1 MGSTIQKTVVS
12 SATEAVEGTEV
23 ELSQWYWVN
32 DDDDEEEWLGCVTHL
47 GSNYVEMSAATGG
60 DVRIHADEFWGKC
73 RREPNAAQVV
83 QQKADDHRNEVRSL
97 MGEVEALTARL
108 GVGHTAELTSGSEGQ
123 ALARLDPKQDVGEYK
138 SALIKAKEEDLPTL
152 FKKIERASEGLAMW
166 MKAETLPM
174 RAQFEQMRGSID
186 HIDTRIFNVE
196 LYAGLSE
203 TVVQVMDGEPAEMT
217 EKIRLMQRRCYM
229 DEECL
234 AQYEVGGMEFDDIED
249 FDSWLTRPA
258 NLERLLPFPR
268 CVVAFRV
275 RRNDKLREIYSLL
288 DFFDADARSR
298 KDKTTF
304 LYIRNG
310 GKLYR
315 MNTSVKFGAEMF
327 PDTEHHQL
335 TSGAK
340 LWAKV
345 WGSGRVDAIIT
356 DAQYQGEIEEHAAK
370 LAEYRIEKAQHKVDL
385 KAWEAQKRAAKK
397 AGEEFNERKPYL
409 FGFSD
414 RSPEGEY
421 EPFERDNIY
430 YDDIQKKLNAEIQQF
445 NRIGIILQ
453 GLLDRSPVLHPHPP
467 WKIWSEGGFAQAI
480 ELVYDASR
488 ALVGGEKP
496 DFEAYRRR
504 LNASLKPGS
513 VTVGQEKVWEAKV
526 RDDRAD
532 RWGGKRSTYGN
543 PGPDRLAKVVSV
555 KPRKGEVTYA
565 WYREGQSRDNYGKKY
580 RTALTCEVGQVLNVD
595 AYTPG
600 DFKLFFADPR
610 TRAEYLQWAW
620 LLLEAEEYHA
630 GNREVVEPPQREPKQ
645 ESSRASQEAY
655 RRRKEREALLGKLV
669 RLRSTITTTQ
679 DEGHAAGTLWEVVH
693 SSGGSL
699 TIRTSVDGVVK
710 NVSGLQPRD
719 LEVVDDKKETH
730 RGRD

>member
-1 MGSTIQKTVVS
+1 MGSTIQTISVVS
-12 SATEAVEGTEV
+12 SATEAVEGVEV
-23 ELSQWYWVN
+23 ELSQWYWVK
-32 DDDDEEEWLGCVTHL
+32 DDDDEDEWLGCVTHL
-47 GSNYVEMSAATGG
+47 GSNYVEMSSATGG
-60 DVRIHADEFWGKC
+60 DTRIHADEFWAKC

-83 QQKADDHRNEVRSL
+83 QQKADEHRLRVKSL

-108 GVGHTAELTSGSEGQ
+108 GVGHTAVLSPGSEGQ

-152 FKKIERASEGLAMW
+152 FKKIEKASEGLALW

-174 RAQFEQMRGSID
+174 RAQFEQMKESID

-203 TVVQVMDGEPAEMT
+203 IVVQITDGEPAEMT

-234 AQYEVGGMEFDDIED
+234 AQYEVGGMEFDDIQD
-249 FDSWLTRPA
+249 FDAWLARPA
-258 NLERLLPFPR
+258 NLDRLLPFPR

-275 RRNDKLREIYSLL
+275 RRNDKLREIHSLIDL
-288 DFFDADARSR
+288 FDADARSR

-315 MNTSVKFGAEMF
+315 MNTKLEFGAEMF
-327 PDTEHHQL
+327 PDTDHHQL

-345 WGSGRVDAIIT
+345 WGSNGRVEKIIT
-356 DAQYQGEIEEHAAK
+356 DAQYQGEIEDYAAK
-370 LAEYRIEKAQHKVDL
+370 VAEYRIEKAQHKVDL
-385 KAWEAQKRAAKK
+385 RAWEAQRLAAKE
-397 AGEEFNERKPYL
+397 AGEDFNEREYRKPYL
-409 FGFSD
+409 FGFSG

-421 EPFERDNIY
+421 EPFEPGNIY
-430 YDDIQKKLNAEIQQF
+430 YDDIQKELGAEIQKF

-467 WKIWSEGGFAQAI
+467 WKIWSEGGFAQAV

-496 DFEAYRRR
+496 DFEAYRKR

-513 VTVGQEKVWEAKV
+513 VTVGQRTVWDAKV
-526 RDDRAD
+526 REDRAD
-532 RWGGKRSTYGN
+532 RYGGKRSTYGN
-543 PGPDRLAKVVSV
+543 PGPGRLAKVVGV
-555 KPRKGEVTYA
+555 KTRKGEVTYA
-565 WYREGQSRDNYGKKY
+565 WYREGQSRGNYGKQY
-580 RTALTCEVGQVLNVD
+580 RTTFSCDADQVLNVD
-595 AYTPG
+595 AYTPN
-600 DFKLFFADPR
+600 DFRQFFADPR
-610 TRAEYLQWAW
+610 TRAEYVQWAW

-630 GNREVVEPPQREPKQ
+630 GNREVEEPPEPEPKQ
-645 ESSRASQEAY
+645 ESSRSSQEAY
-655 RRRKEREALLGKLV
+655 RRRKECEALLGKRV
-669 RLRSTITTTQ
+669 RLRRMITTTR
-679 DEGHAAGTLWEVVH
+679 DEGYAAGTLWDVIH

-699 TIRTSVDGVVK
+699 TIRTKIDGK
-710 NVSGLQPRD
+710 TKSVSGLQLQD
-719 LEVVDDKKETH
+719 LEVVDD
-730 RGRD
+730 